1 MSTILRNPKAAAQF
15 EYDLIIIGGGIYGA
29 MLALEAGFRGLRS
42 LLLEKDDFG
51 GATSYNSL
59 RIVHGGFR
67 YLQSLDLRRFYES
80 VGERR
85 WFLRTFPALV
95 KPLPCLM
102 PLYGKGARRPA
113 VLASALRAN
122 DLLSVQRN
130 VGVQSDRALA
140 NGKLIS
146 SDEVRSHFPQVDS
159 AGLKGGAVWFDAS
172 MSDSQ
177 RVLMSVLRW
186 AVELGSKPLNYV
198 AAEEVLTVD
207 REVIGV
213 QGRDSLSGKSYEYK
227 ASRVVNAGG
236 AWVGEIAKS
245 PDIMHPSLAWNL
257 LFDRPTLSDYAL
269 AIAPKQ
275 PDAQT
280 YFLHPW
286 KNRLLAGT
294 LHHPWRK
301 SADTRPQPSAAQIEA
316 FIKNLN
322 RAVPN
327 LNLRSS
333 EVIRV
338 LAGVLPA
345 KQAGGIKLSS
355 RETIVDHGKKGGIE
369 GLYSVAGVKFT
380 TSRLVADRTL
390 KQIFP
395 DKKRYQPVLERDFC
409 QGQYSYDWWPSAD
422 ESWLLPL
429 RDIIANE
436 SVIHLD
442 DVLFRRTS
450 LADNPQ
456 RGLSCSQP
464 LSKLMANMLNWS
476 EQQRRAELER
486 LTSRFEFNGAD
497 RLKSES

>member
-1 MSTILRNPKAAAQF
+1 MNAILRTPHTAAQS

-29 MLALEAGFRGLRS
+29 MLALESGFRGLRS

-85 WFLRTFPALV
+85 WFLRTFPELV

-102 PLYGKGARRPA
+102 PLYGKGAKRPG
-113 VLASALRAN
+113 VLASALRTN

-130 VGVQSDRALA
+130 VGVRGDRLLD
-140 NGKLIS
+140 NGKIIS
-146 SDEVRSHFPQVDS
+146 AEEVQRRFPQVDT

-186 AVELGSKPLNYV
+186 AAELGSQPLNYV
-198 AAEEVLTVD
+198 VAEDVLAAKGRVVGVLGKD
-207 REVIGV
+207 E
-213 QGRDSLSGKSYEYK
+213 LSGERYEYK
-227 ASRVVNAGG
+227 AAVVVNAGG
-236 AWVGEIAKS
+236 AWVNKIARS
-245 PDIMHPSLAWNL
+245 PAVMHPSLAWNL
-257 LFDRPTLSDYAL
+257 LFDRPALSNDAL

-275 PDAQT
+275 TNAQT

-294 LHHPWRK
+294 LHHPWEK
-301 SADTRPQPSAAQIEA
+301 SPNARPQPSVEQIED

-322 RAVPN
+322 RAIPS
-327 LNLRSS
+327 LDLRSS

-345 KQAGGIKLSS
+345 KQTGGTKLSS
-355 RETIVDHGKKGGIE
+355 REVIFNHGKKGGVE
-369 GLYSVAGVKFT
+369 GFYSVAGVKFT
-380 TSRLVADRTL
+380 TSRLVASRTL
-390 KQIFP
+390 RQIFP
-395 DKKRYQPVLERDFC
+395 SKKRDEPALKSDFSV
-409 QGQYSYDWWPSAD
+409 GQYEYDWWPTED
-422 ESWLLPL
+422 ESWLMAL
-429 RDIIANE
+429 REIVENE
-436 SVIHLD
+436 SVVHLD
-442 DVLFRRTS
+442 DLLFRRTS
-450 LADNPQ
+450 LADNPE
-456 RGLSCSQP
+456 RGIACSLP
-464 LSKLMANMLNWS
+464 VSKLMAEMLGWN
-476 EQQRRAELER
+476 EQQRCAELEK
-486 LTSRFEFNGAD
+486 LAD
-497 RLKSES
+497 CFS

>member
-1 MSTILRNPKAAAQF
+1 MSAILRNPEAAVQS

-29 MLALEAGFRGLRS
+29 MLALESGFRGLRS

-85 WFLRTFPALV
+85 WFLKTFPELV

-102 PLYGKGARRPA
+102 PLYGKGTRRPG

-122 DLLSVQRN
+122 DLLSVRRN
-130 VGVQSDRALA
+130 VGVRGDRAL
-140 NGKLIS
+140 NEGKIIS
-146 SDEVRSHFPQVDS
+146 SKEVRSRFPQVDT
-159 AGLKGGAVWFDAS
+159 AGLQGGAVWFDAS

-198 AAEEVLTVD
+198 TAEEILTADD
-207 REVIGV
+207 RVVGV
-213 QGRDSLSGKSYEYK
+213 QGRDGVSGKSYEYK
-227 ASRVVNAGG
+227 ASVVVNAGG
-236 AWVGEIAKS
+236 AWVNEIAS
-245 PDIMHPSLAWNL
+245 STDIMHPSLAWNL
-257 LFDRPTLSDYAL
+257 LFDRPALSDYAL

-294 LHHPWRK
+294 LHHPWQK
-301 SADTRPQPSAAQIEA
+301 SADTRPQPSTEQIED
-316 FIKNLN
+316 FVENLN

-338 LAGVLPA
+338 LAGVLPV
-345 KQAGGIKLSS
+345 KQAGGTKLSS
-355 RETIVDHGKKGGIE
+355 REVIFDHGKRGGAKGS
-369 GLYSVAGVKFT
+369 YSVAGVKFT

-390 KQIFP
+390 RQIFP
-395 DKKRYQPVLERDFC
+395 ARKRQESELESNFT
-409 QGQYSYDWWPSAD
+409 QGQYDYDWWPLED
-422 ESWLLPL
+422 QSWLLPL

-442 DVLFRRTS
+442 DLLFRRTS
-450 LADNPQ
+450 LADNPR
-456 RGLSCSQP
+456 RGMACSQP
-464 LSKLMANMLNWS
+464 LSRLMAEMLNWN
-476 EQQRRAELER
+476 EQRRCAELAR
-486 LTSRFEFNGAD
+486 LVDCFKAG
-497 RLKSES
+497 